1 MISVEGVDFISVPT
15 QNIEQ
20 AKRFYGEFAA
30 DTVDTRVHHMA
41 FFTDPD
47 GNRLILHRRYAPREG

>member
-1 MISVEGVDFISVPT
+1 MVFVEGVDFISVPT

-20 AKRFYGEFAA
+20 AKKFYGELAA
-30 DTVDTRVHHMA
+30 DTVDTRVCYLA

-47 GNRLILHRRYAPREG
+47 GNRLILQRRYAPREG